1 MNKSFEIL
9 EALNDIDEKILIEAL
24 EDKKPKHIN
33 KTWVYFFTP
42 TIALMLM
49 LTCVIYINK
58 NLKSDNL
65 QLAKNNEIQ
74 NIVKDENKDS
84 IIFNNNN
91 IITAS
96 DIDGKSKKEDVISK
110 FEFLKE
116 LNIPKEYSL
125 INQYALYEKENLN
138 EKEYTK
144 LWQYSIYYQIYGSN
158 INAEPSNIEI
168 TFTKENYIL
177 GCMLP
182 NKNNFEKSN
191 INDNDIYLFKND
203 KRKCI
208 QAFFEYEQYKFFI
221 ESSKLT
227 ENEFI
232 ELVKSIIK

>member
-42 TIALMLM
+42 TIAIMVM
-49 LTCVIYINK
+49 LTGVIYITK

-74 NIVKDENKDS
+74 NIVKDENKDN

-158 INAEPSNIEI
+158 INEEPSNIEI

-203 KRKCI
+203 KGKCI

>member
-24 EDKKPKHIN
+24 EDKKTKHIN
-33 KTWVYFFTP
+33 KTWVYFFTH
-42 TIALMLM
+42 TIALMVM

-74 NIVKDENKDS
+74 NIVKDENKDN

-158 INAEPSNIEI
+158 INDEPSNIEI
-168 TFTKENYIL
+168 TFTKENHIL

-182 NKNNFEKSN
+182 DKNNFEKSN
-191 INDNDIYLFKND
+191 INDNDIYLKMIKGNV
-203 KRKCI
+203 
-208 QAFFEYEQYKFFI
+208 YKHFSNMNNINF
-221 ESSKLT
+221 L
-227 ENEFI
+227 
-232 ELVKSIIK
+232 

>member
-42 TIALMLM
+42 TIALMVM

-74 NIVKDENKDS
+74 NIVKDENKDN

-125 INQYALYEKENLN
+125 INQYALYEKEDDDVETLAKAITDFKKNIKTCEICGCLSD
-138 EKEYTK
+138 ETK
-144 LWQYSIYYQIYGSN
+144 C
-158 INAEPSNIEI
+158 EV
-168 TFTKENYIL
+168 
-177 GCMLP
+177 CMD
-182 NKNNFEKSN
+182 NNRDKSTICVVEDSKNV
-191 INDNDIYLFKND
+191 
-203 KRKCI
+203 
-208 QAFFEYEQYKFFI
+208 FFI
-221 ESSKLT
+221 YHA
-227 ENEFI
+227 
-232 ELVKSIIK
+232 